1 MVTAEIVLFAVGCS
15 DFLPNDLVK
24 GTKGKKFPILAPNN
38 EKVPLFDTPFTVS
51 TL

>member
-24 GTKGKKFPILAPNN
+24 GTKDKKFPILAPKV
-38 EKVPLFDTPFTVS
+38 EKFTLLPAPFTVS
-51 TL
+51 TP